1 MLSRPV
7 TPEGMGS
14 MFPASAGRGAPAGS
28 HPAPPEGTGSRPV
41 TPEGVG
47 PRPTTP
53 EGMGSV
59 FQGPPVLK
67 VRMPVGSFRPNL
79 PSRPAP
85 TLLQRAPSQAS
96 ERRAEAP
103 VVSVA
108 TLGQRQGAPTNS
120 GPRQGAPSV
129 RPSSSGQAVSVTAS
143 GAGDYTNNLVLKT
156 RIAQLSRKGKEQQ
169 EEYRKLEEEYRKLV
183 ARLPHGVTSEGGP
196 NQPDGVETAAPGDGV
211 AVPNGDDV
219 HDGADSG
226 DDAASLASN
235 FSRRGQRGSSLS
247 VSFAPDEGIEQI
259 IPPGARVETEV
270 SFVPG
275 SGDGSQEGEQSGPD
289 PLQSDPVVVSN
300 AAELQGGDVL
310 GPGRHEQRRFPGI
323 PNLREL
329 MTEASPSRVRALTL
343 RDETVALAESEMFPS
358 GAVDR
363 SHEVPLANESPDS
376 SYRAVGVSLS
386 GPGIQSSTPVI
397 PGTVL
402 RGQMGSEDLG
412 VTPVIVE
419 ESRVEQSQRV
429 ARSVPVAAGHVG
441 RRNSLE
447 RERLQSQRREAV
459 ERLRLQ
465 AENRNARFA
474 ARRLPKDL
482 PGEVLQYSHVEV
494 STDDSDNGGGGT
506 SPHT

>member
-28 HPAPPEGTGSRPV
+28 HPAPPGGSGSRPV

-53 EGMGSV
+53 EGMDSV
-59 FQGPPVLK
+59 FQGPPVSK

-85 TLLQRAPSQAS
+85 TLLQRAPSQVPV
-96 ERRAEAP
+96 RRVEAP
-103 VVSVA
+103 AVSVI
-108 TLGQRQGAPTNS
+108 TSSLRQNG
-120 GPRQGAPSV
+120 PSV
-129 RPSSSGQAVSVTAS
+129 RPPAAEQAVSVSAS
-143 GAGDYTNNLVLKT
+143 GTGEFTGNILLQT
-156 RIAQLSRKGKEQQ
+156 RIAQLNRKGREQQ

-183 ARLPHGVTSEGGP
+183 ARLPQEVTSEGGP

-300 AAELQGGDVL
+300 AAELHGGDVL

-412 VTPVIVE
+412 VTPVVVE

>member
-1 MLSRPV
+1 MLSRAV
-7 TPEGMGS
+7 TPEGRGP
-14 MFPASAGRGAPAGS
+14 MFPAPVGRGAPAGS
-28 HPAPPEGTGSRPV
+28 HPAPPGGSGSRPV

-53 EGMGSV
+53 EGMDSV
-59 FQGPPVLK
+59 FQGPPVSK

-85 TLLQRAPSQAS
+85 TLVQRASSQVPV
-96 ERRAEAP
+96 RRVEAP
-103 VVSVA
+103 VVPV
-108 TLGQRQGAPTNS
+108 TTS
-120 GPRQGAPSV
+120 GPRQDAPPV
-129 RPSSSGQAVSVTAS
+129 RPPSSGQAVSVTAS
-143 GAGDYTNNLVLKT
+143 GAGEYTNNLLLQT
-156 RIAQLSRKGKEQQ
+156 RIAQLNRKGREQQ
-169 EEYRKLEEEYRKLV
+169 EENRKLEEEYRTLV
-183 ARLPHGVTSEGGP
+183 ARLPQEVTSEGGP

-235 FSRRGQRGSSLS
+235 FSQRGQRGSSLS

-289 PLQSDPVVVSN
+289 PLQSDLVVVSN

-358 GAVDR
+358 EVVDR
-363 SHEVPLANESPDS
+363 SLLGSRDVPVADESPDS
-376 SYRAVGVSLS
+376 SYRAVGMSLLGS
-386 GPGIQSSTPVI
+386 GIQSSTPVI

-402 RGQMGSEDLG
+402 RGRMEADGLG
-412 VTPVIVE
+412 VTPVTVE
-419 ESRVEQSQRV
+419 KVRVEQSRRV
-429 ARSVPVAAGHVG
+429 APTASVPASRDG
-441 RRNSLE
+441 RRNLSE
-447 RERLQSQRREAV
+447 RERLQAERRDAE
-459 ERLRLQ
+459 ERVRLQ
-465 AENRNARFA
+465 AERRNARVA
-474 ARRLPKDL
+474 ARNLPR
-482 PGEVLQYSHVEV
+482 EVLHYSHVEA
-494 STDDSDNGGGGT
+494 STDDSDNVGEGT
-506 SPHT
+506 PPRS